1 MSSCCAAAEPPRPP
15 IRCRPCLVGL
25 LGLVLAAWPVSQAA
39 VLTDFTRQAGTVSLA
54 DFELPGGAADR
65 MLDRFAQQS
74 GIQVLFPT
82 EEVRDVQTN
91 PVHGRFTPREALEQM
106 LAGTALVA
114 EFDGFNG
121 LAAIAR
127 ARGTGTEI
135 VRLPPFVVD
144 SRPLVWHYAKLEK
157 FEMLSACTAEATN
170 RAIEQIYRLHE
181 ALGLLLPPD
190 RQVAA
195 AMPELYIVHSDR
207 SQVSVSD
214 ELMVEFRRLE
224 TLQAGVPATES
235 AGGWL
240 KRNHG
245 FWDHDGYVV
254 YLKLNEEGFFTGSLG
269 LTADYVR
276 YVLEHR
282 LPGSPPWLVEGM
294 MELYRSV
301 QLDPYGVRVSAFSAN
316 PQALK
321 RPGGVVRLAKAD
333 ALAEALGATG
343 VGRRQDLILRPLA
356 EMFEQDPPPH
366 GDPRREQWRAQ
377 AALFLRWALDSGARH
392 TRWPR
397 LWDLVAQAGREPL
410 KEADFRRA
418 FRMGYAQA
426 ENELR
431 RYLPKA
437 QRHAVE
443 LRPVRFA
450 PDLRPELHRA
460 SDLEIGWV
468 KGDLDRL
475 KMRYVRRHFPTLTDH
490 YLKLTREAL
499 DRAQAQSPED
509 PRVLGLLGLLACD
522 HGDDATAAPLL
533 AAAVAGRDN
542 RPRVYWELARIRAQE
557 LRTRAAET
565 LADPAAVA
573 AVVDLLEQARARS
586 PAQPAVYELLA
597 EVWQWHAITLSRSQ
611 LAVLQD
617 GLRYFPRRLSLIAPV
632 ARLHARHGY
641 QVEAQAIL
649 VRALQMATDRASRE
663 QLLSLREEIHLYAG
677 RMDRARLASGAAP

>member
-1 MSSCCAAAEPPRPP
+1 MSSCCAAAELPRPT
-15 IRCRPCLVGL
+15 IRRRHCLLAL
-25 LGLVLAAWPVSQAA
+25 LGLALAGWPASRAA
-39 VLTDFTRQAGTVSLA
+39 VVTDFTLPAGTVSFV
-54 DFELPGGAADR
+54 DFDLPGGTADR
-65 MLDRFAQQS
+65 TLERFAQQS
-74 GIQVLFPT
+74 GIQMLFPT
-82 EEVRDVQTN
+82 EEVREVRTN

-135 VRLPPFVVD
+135 VRLPPLVVD

-157 FEMLSACTAEATN
+157 FEILSACTAEATG
-170 RAIEQIYRLHE
+170 RAIEQIHRLHE
-181 ALGLLLPPD
+181 ALALLLPPD

-195 AMPELYIVHSDR
+195 AMPELYVLHSDR

-214 ELMVEFRRLE
+214 ELMAEFRRLE
-224 TLQAGVPATES
+224 TLQAVGPAIEP

-254 YLKLNEEGFFTGSLG
+254 YLKINEEGFFTGSLG

-276 YVLEHR
+276 YVLERR

-333 ALAEALGATG
+333 ELAETLGAADSG
-343 VGRRQDLILRPLA
+343 WRQEVSLRPLA
-356 EMFEQDPPPH
+356 EILEQDPPPR
-366 GDPRREQWRAQ
+366 GDPRRELWQAQ
-377 AALFLRWALDSGARH
+377 AALFLRWALDSGTRH
-392 TRWPR
+392 TRWPQ
-397 LWDLVAQAGREPL
+397 LWELVAQAGREPL
-410 KEADFRRA
+410 NEAGFRRA

-437 QRHAVE
+437 RRQAVE
-443 LRPVRFA
+443 LRPDRFA
-450 PDLRPELHRA
+450 PDLRPELRLA

-499 DRAQAQSPED
+499 ERARSQSPED
-509 PRVLGLLGLLACD
+509 PRVLGLLGLFACD
-522 HGDDATAAPLL
+522 HGDDETAAPLL
-533 AAAVAGRDN
+533 AAAVAGQDN
-542 RPRVYWELARIRAQE
+542 RPRIYWELARIRARE
-557 LRTRAAET
+557 LRTQAVET
-565 LADPAAVA
+565 LAAPAAVA
-573 AVVDLLEQARARS
+573 AVVDLLEQARERS
-586 PAQPAVYELLA
+586 PAQPVVYELLA
-597 EVWQWHAITLSRSQ
+597 EVWRWHAITLSRSQ

-617 GLRYFPRRLSLIAPV
+617 GLRYFPRRLGLIAAV

-641 QVEAQAIL
+641 QAEAQAIL

-677 RMDRARLASGAAP
+677 RLDRARLASGAAP